1 VTAAVGPAGA
11 DLVATVAGIAD
22 DTAAVHAADVD
33 ERARF
38 PSETFEAL
46 RSAGSLAALVPVE
59 WGGAGA
65 DLLTIARAVTVLGR
79 RCGSSALIFAMHHS
93 QVASLVG
100 HAQDPS
106 VERTLRA
113 IAESGLL
120 VGSAT
125 TEAGVGGDVRTSS
138 CHIQRQGSRF
148 RLVKQAPVIS
158 YGEHADVILA
168 TARRDESSAPGEQ
181 VLAVCRR
188 NEVKLEQTS
197 AWDALGLRGTCSNG
211 YLLTAE
217 GDLDA
222 ILTTPYAQISA
233 QTMLPVSHLLW
244 ASAWLGLAEEAVDRS
259 RRFVQEAARARPGT
273 EPPGALRL
281 AGALALLHQLRML
294 ISAGLARYAE
304 LSPRP
309 ADLSRPGVV
318 IEFNTIKVSASTL
331 LVQIVHEA
339 MTICGLAGYRN
350 DGQYS
355 LGLILRDAY
364 GSGVM
369 VNNDRISRNN
379 AGLALVAKSV

>member
-1 VTAAVGPAGA
+1 MTADGRAGG

-22 DTAAVHAADVD
+22 EVAAIHAADVD
-33 ERARF
+33 QRARF

-46 RSAGSLAALVPVE
+46 RGAGALAALVPVE
-59 WGGAGA
+59 CGGAGA
-65 DLLTIARAVTVLGR
+65 DLPTIARAVTALGR

-93 QVASLVG
+93 QVASLAG
-100 HAQDPS
+100 NAEDPF
-106 VERTLRA
+106 VMRTLRA
-113 IAESGLL
+113 VAESGLL
-120 VGSAT
+120 VASAT
-125 TEAGVGGDVRTSS
+125 TEAVIGGDVRASA
-138 CHIQRQGSRF
+138 CHIEPQGSRF

-158 YGEHADVILA
+158 YGEHADLILA

-188 NEVKLEQTS
+188 TELKLEQTS
-197 AWDALGLRGTCSNG
+197 AWDAMGLRGTCSNG

-244 ASAWLGLAEEAVDRS
+244 ASAWLGLAEEAADRS
-259 RRFVQEAARARPGT
+259 RRFVQAAARSRPGT

-304 LSPRP
+304 LADRRSELSGPR
-309 ADLSRPGVV
+309 AA
-318 IEFNTIKVSASTL
+318 IEFNSIKVSASTL
-331 LVQIVHEA
+331 LVQIVNEA
-339 MTICGLAGYRN
+339 MAICGLAGYRN
-350 DGQYS
+350 DGPYS